1 MRRVGTYVITYD
13 EVTPESAEDGDFSDH
28 GYVVGG
34 WDVSTRDAP
43 VGADFKAWCTEQWV
57 EDYHIE
63 ADEEEGESDA
73 EAIVATMRGKGFD
86 RYSEPN
92 MWGGN
97 GTQPASAYTKDE
109 GCIDYSTGTTRRE
122 TFHIDGVSDDI
133 LREVYTMM
141 RER

>member
-13 EVTPESAEDGDFSDH
+13 EVTPESAEEGDFSDH
-28 GYVVGG
+28 GFVCGG

-43 VGADFKAWCTEQWV
+43 VGADFKAWCAEQGV
-57 EDYHIE
+57 EDYPIE

-73 EAIVATMRGKGFD
+73 EAIVATMRAMGFD

-92 MWGGN
+92 MWGGS
-97 GTQPASAYTKDE
+97 GPQPAYAYTKDD
-109 GCIDYSTGTTRRE
+109 GYTDYSTGATRRE
-122 TFHIDGVSDDI
+122 TFHIQGVSDEV

-141 RER
+141 RSR